1 MTRTQIRLDTLSS
14 INKFIEEMER
24 VDVPVWLED
33 GNGCRVSAK
42 SLLGA
47 LYSLEWE
54 TIYCY
59 CDKDI
64 SMHLMPWII

>member
-1 MTRTQIRLDTLSS
+1 MTRTKIRLDTLSS
-14 INKFIEEMER
+14 VNQFIKTIEQ

-33 GNGCRVSAK
+33 GDGCRVSAK

-64 SMHLMPWII
+64 NVHLMPWII